1 MSAYRFCAAVHLYE
15 STKRDYRRSEQF
27 SANRDGARMPSTV
40 GLNASALVTWTKGRP
55 RFTPA
60 GLLHYEAAC
69 AEVHVPFLPQA
80 IRTAKDLCQFLR
92 SLLQASVLARGE
104 RSNTGRAANDQASK
118 SSLSSL
124 RTLAERALC
133 QVAQATSD
141 DHAHCLNKGSA
152 DPRNDPRYP
161 QYAPLFDRQ
170 VDGLYNA
177 LAHAQPATQNAVHR
191 TGHGAEHFAERDRHA
206 SAPVQRSAA
215 GAAE

>member
-1 MSAYRFCAAVHLYE
+1 
-15 STKRDYRRSEQF
+15 
-27 SANRDGARMPSTV
+27 MPSTV
-40 GLNASALVTWTKGRP
+40 GLNTGALVAWTKGRP

-104 RSNTGRAANDQASK
+104 RSDTGRAANDQASK

-124 RTLAERALC
+124 QTLAERALS

-177 LAHAQPATQNAVHR
+177 LAHTQPATQKAVHR
-191 TGHGAEHFAERDRHA
+191 TGHGTEHDAEHGRQAGA
-206 SAPVQRSAA
+206 AVQRSAA